1 MSPISQQNLSAASN
15 ILHNPVSSKVDVGL
29 PNRMRLKTW
38 GKDLKSRFRTK
49 TTSLPSVS
57 PPIAI
62 RQHSG
67 NQVQEPPHP
76 QDLWQSAYDQL
87 GRKEQQALSTSELI
101 PAQIR
106 SNQNGHSPTEAIIEG
121 VIQKTKQQYE
131 ECQNGALK
139 IRRST
144 GEDINLREL
153 SRNIIDAALS
163 FKDIISAVVAYD
175 PTQYAA
181 SAWAVVSLGLT
192 MTKNRFDLRD
202 TLFDS
207 AEYLAN
213 VLARCAYIEK
223 GIYRNDAWK
232 NAEIARAIIGVYKAI
247 LHYAAE
253 VLTAQ
258 QPSMGRWIQDTVT
271 GITKQRLVDLQSS
284 VKEEEHYLHQWVQM
298 DQHLRHNEQAELLI
312 SQCDKMIES
321 VQGLI
326 QRFSLPIA
334 EGALYD
340 SYDSQHEDK
349 CLPETRTEIRR
360 QITDWV
366 ASPDGKCIFWLNGMA
381 GTGKSTI
388 ARTVA
393 QSFKEKGL
401 LGASFFFK
409 KGEAE
414 RGNAKRLI
422 STVAKQL
429 ITSTR
434 QLVPGIMAAIQ
445 SDPHISSKSLN
456 EQFHKLLLEP
466 LVNLR
471 LDEPTSTVIVIDAL
485 DECEEEDIRL
495 LLDLLPQVD
504 QSKSLRVRIFLTSRP
519 ELPIRLGFQQVLEHQ
534 DLVLHEL
541 PTPVIERDIRL
552 FLQDR
557 LGKIQREHSLPPGWP
572 GEDTMEI
579 LLSRSLPLFSF
590 AATMCRFIGEKY
602 QIPEDRLDAVLKDSA
617 STSGSQMER
626 IYLPILN
633 KLHREMETTN
643 FAQEIQEVLGVI
655 ILLAAPLS
663 VQALAGFINIPER
676 RVRSR
681 LAAFHSVLRVP
692 SNGEAP
698 VRTLHL
704 SFQEFLLNTNS
715 IFHVNEKES
724 HKKIA
729 LYCLSTMNSSLKQNI
744 CGLPSYGT
752 QRADI
757 DRHIINKSLPAE
769 LQYSCR
775 YWAYHIK
782 QGEDQVH
789 ETEVLLF
796 LKRHFLH
803 WLEAMS
809 LMGVMSEVVNIINTL
824 RPTAQTDQRSELSLF
839 LHDAKLFVLKSIY
852 ISNDFPL
859 QVYCSGLAF
868 WPTYSI
874 IHKVFQ
880 ESQRWVYILPQLESS
895 TSADRQNMKGHSDTV
910 QPESFP
916 LNGQITSA
924 HKDNPVKPLDHSN
937 SIVSVT
943 FSPDGEMVASGSKD
957 NIIKLWDPKTVEQ
970 LHILDGHFDSVVS
983 VVFSHDSQ
991 ILASGSYDHTVKLW
1005 DIKSCQQ
1012 LRTLHGHSDSVVSV
1026 AFSPDSQIVASG
1038 SDDSTI
1044 KLWDARTGQQLRTLK
1059 GHSDWVQSVA
1069 FSPDG
1074 QIVVSGSYDNTIKLW
1089 ETKTGQ
1095 QLRTLEGHSSLVASV
1110 VFSPNGYMIASGS
1123 YDNTIKLWDTKTGQH
1138 LRTLEG
1144 HSGLVRSVAFLS
1156 DSRIVVS
1163 GSYDSTIKL
1172 WDTET
1177 GEEMRTI
1184 EGHSGP
1190 VRAVAL
1196 SPDSQI
1202 IASGSYDNTIKLWEA
1217 QTGRQLRTLEGNSS
1231 PVVFAE
1237 DVQLVQ
1243 TNSLLS
1249 VEDGWVT
1256 FADEK
1261 VLWLPF
1267 DHQQFSSSVAKEN
1280 TLALAYPDGRVCSM
1294 EFRAPA
1300 V

>member
-1 MSPISQQNLSAASN
+1 
-15 ILHNPVSSKVDVGL
+15 
-29 PNRMRLKTW
+29 MRLKTW

-62 RQHSG
+62 RQQSG

-76 QDLWQSAYDQL
+76 QDLWQSAFDQL

-181 SAWAVVSLGLT
+181 SAWAVVSL
-192 MTKNRFDLRD
+192 
-202 TLFDS
+202 
-207 AEYLAN
+207 EYLAN

-334 EGALYD
+334 EGAFYD

-782 QGEDQVH
+782 QGEDQ
-789 ETEVLLF
+789 
-796 LKRHFLH
+796 
-803 WLEAMS
+803 
-809 LMGVMSEVVNIINTL
+809 
-824 RPTAQTDQRSELSLF
+824 
-839 LHDAKLFVLKSIY
+839 
-852 ISNDFPL
+852 
-859 QVYCSGLAF
+859 
-868 WPTYSI
+868 
-874 IHKVFQ
+874 
-880 ESQRWVYILPQLESS
+880 LESS

-916 LNGQITSA
+916 PNSQITSA
-924 HKDNPVKPLDHSN
+924 SKDNPVKPLDHSN

-1044 KLWDARTGQQLRTLK
+1044 RLWDARTGQQLRTLK

-1110 VFSPNGYMIASGS
+1110 VFSPNGYVIASGS

-1172 WDTET
+1172 WDAET

-1243 TNSLLS
+1243 SNSLLS

-1256 FADEK
+1256 FAGEK